1 VPEDRTRPPF
11 RPGGRRPIRL
21 AGHRRRADEA
31 PAGTAPPSGEP
42 ASPGEQARPASDLD
56 NAPAAHESAGPE
68 PDNAPAVHESAGPE
82 PDNAPAVHESAGP
95 EPVDVPPAGD
105 AASPAEDAR
114 APGALPAAD
123 PLPSADTLPPADPA
137 DPAAVAGRPA
147 DQRLSAALEPASAG
161 SGLSSP
167 PLAGEPWAG
176 APPVAA
182 EPIATPAEGSNK
194 KAPGHPGAS
203 YPRLRWT
210 LLGLALVAVA
220 LLVFVTVL
228 AYNHVQ
234 QANRL
239 STARTDALTAATR
252 AGKPLLSYDYRTLDQ
267 QVQMTD
273 PLLTSAYR
281 KKYDA
286 TINNVVRTIAVPNK
300 AVLTADVKVAGV
312 RDVTESTASVLLYAD
327 LSSTNNQRP
336 DTRVDHTPLV
346 VCMVR
351 SAGTWLVDDVETK
364 LGFQCGTA
372 GSQLPAPAPPAARA
386 SSPSAATS
394 PTTAPRAVPTPSPP
408 PKASSTPAP
417 R

>member
-1 VPEDRTRPPF
+1 MPEDRTRPPF

-42 ASPGEQARPASDLD
+42 GSPGEQARPASDLD

-68 PDNAPAVHESAGPE
+68 PDS
-82 PDNAPAVHESAGP
+82 APAVHESAGP

-105 AASPAEDAR
+105 ASSPAEDAR
-114 APGALPAAD
+114 APGALPAAE

-137 DPAAVAGRPA
+137 DPAAAGRPA

-176 APPVAA
+176 VPPVAA
-182 EPIATPAEGSNK
+182 EPIATPAAGSIE

-203 YPRLRWT
+203 YSRLRWT

-239 STARTDALTAATR
+239 STARSDALTAATR

-394 PTTAPRAVPTPSPP
+394 PTTVPRAVPTPSPA